1 MLKNSSLKS
10 SNKNIITKLN
20 DNKSLNS
27 DNEKN
32 LNRIKSLE
40 KSKENENNYLNL
52 KYSVKSEYILKKI
65 FSFLEKHKELLVI
78 NYNKIIQNQLNDN
91 IDDYKKTSHIY
102 REIEKNGM
110 GKEFLT
116 KDNVLIFEGQYEN
129 WKRNGEGKE
138 YYKNGNLKFVGEYIN
153 GKRIYGREY
162 NNKGNLI
169 LIIDKNGKG
178 K

>member
-1 MLKNSSLKS
+1 LLKNSSLKS

-65 FSFLEKHKELLVI
+65 FSFLKDKEKLLLI
-78 NYNKIIQNQLNDN
+78 RYNKFYQKLLEVN
-91 IDDYKKTSHIY
+91 IKFYKKISGKIK
-102 REIEKNGM
+102 IGEKNGY
-110 GKEFLT
+110 GKELYFHSFTLGF
-116 KDNVLIFEGQYEN
+116 KG
-129 WKRNGEGKE
+129 
-138 YYKNGNLKFVGEYIN
+138 YYKNG
-153 GKRIYGREY
+153 KR
-162 NNKGNLI
+162 
-169 LIIDKNGKG
+169 NGKG
-178 K
+178 KEYNYRGKLIFKVNI